1 VKVVNYKR
9 IIISC
14 TIPMNVVSLWCLINE
29 SMKRVLFCLTIVLL
43 YPVCFGDYNGV
54 CSKEVTETTCSPFCI
69 EGKTWNYMLWYLDN
83 EGQHEEPY
91 SYVVRGDTVIGDIS
105 YKKFYRQKNGTE
117 QLAFM
122 MREEGSKVLKL
133 HPNAEEQPFFDFGRD
148 DIGLVHHL
156 VEDEMDTYW
165 MINAIDTIQVNDR
178 LFRRYYCYQAES
190 EEPVTTI
197 EDGEY
202 LQKDYWVEG
211 IGSASSGIE
220 ADGLAV
226 QSILPGIYS
235 YFVSCY
241 ENGECIFTADDFA
254 KVAYTSQ
261 IETVGHLESN
271 SSYDLQG
278 RRLKDKPASGVYIQN
293 GKKRVVK

>member
-1 VKVVNYKR
+1 
-9 IIISC
+9 
-14 TIPMNVVSLWCLINE
+14 
-29 SMKRVLFCLTIVLL
+29 
-43 YPVCFGDYNGV
+43 
-54 CSKEVTETTCSPFCI
+54 
-69 EGKTWNYMLWYLDN
+69 MLWYLDN

-261 IETVGHLESN
+261 IETVGHLKSN